1 MMRSVSIDEDRE
13 RFAALLGSD
22 ESQSASLRDLFVK
35 VDKPEKHVEG
45 YVTYN
50 VKTTV
55 SVFNRNGFDFDEIIS
70 DSPGIGSK

>member
-45 YVTYN
+45 YVSYN
-50 VKTTV
+50 VTTTV
-55 SVFNRNGFDFDEIIS
+55 SCPDMLQIFMKLILYMHTHS
-70 DSPGIGSK
+70 LHL